1 MNFKIGILGLAF
13 LLLTGASAA
22 AAPGVPEIMKEVQ
35 VDLNHDGVNETVT
48 VLGSSVYE
56 NSKFRM
62 NLELR
67 IKDGATQKISKTKVG
82 DAGYEVTL
90 ETLEVTGE
98 SPLEILVSVATGA
111 NKGVRDFQIFTWG
124 DKGIKPLFTP
134 ENQPMLDI
142 KGTLIPNF
150 QAALTEQSSGAQFYM
165 DVQAGKERYV
175 KEKVYNKEG
184 VMKSKIR
191 IQVDSLPLIALQ
203 AVDKD
208 GDGTQELV
216 STQELLESSSRIA
229 KMTALWKYQNKKW
242 VLQRIDSDQPLS
254 FQKKKVEIEKQ

>member
-191 IQVDSLPLIALQ
+191 RQVDSLPLIALQ